1 VPGLQIL
8 LFHLFY
14 LYAAFQHHTFT
25 SFSPTIF
32 ACAFALFN
40 LYQDATFR
48 TMADPSAPVGTP
60 MTPLVG
66 RHNYKTW
73 AQEFEMA
80 AGHRGFWNLF
90 TGEEQLKHAPDPAHY
105 QAEMGKAK
113 SAFMASYWHH
123 RYESDVW
130 EWEDQRGRIND
141 AVTFMMESMQ
151 PKVGGEVWRH
161 AQSRGSR
168 TTILPNDLWLAARDL
183 YDEQEEHTPT
193 FTPAIT
199 PTPTPTHAPTLT
211 STFTPTPTPTAAQ
224 AQAQAQAPAPAPT
237 PAEAPAARAP
247 KTAIGIAFRN
257 MNDLHLQHCAS
268 MRDFFHRLH
277 VLRDALWA
285 AGAPYTDEQCKLK
298 ILMSL
303 TPRYAPPVIADL
315 TLNML
320 ADMRLTQMVDYFLAW
335 EEEME
340 QRDRDRG
347 VGVGA

>member
-8 LFHLFY
+8 LFNLFY
-14 LYAAFQHHTFT
+14 LYAAFQHRTFT
-25 SFSPTIF
+25 SSSPTIR
-32 ACAFALFN
+32 ARAFAPFR
-40 LYQDATFR
+40 LYQDATFG
-48 TMADPSAPVGTP
+48 TMADPSASAGTP

-90 TGEEQLKHAPDPAHY
+90 TGEEQLKHAPEPAHY

-130 EWEDQRGRIND
+130 EWEDQRRRIND
-141 AVTFMMESMQ
+141 AVTFMIESMQ
-151 PKVGGEVWRH
+151 PKVGSAVWRH

-168 TTILPNDLWLAARDL
+168 TTLPDNLWLTTRDL
-183 YDEQEEHTPT
+183 YNEQEEPTPT
-193 FTPAIT
+193 FAAAIT
-199 PTPTPTHAPTLT
+199 PTPTDAPTLT
-211 STFTPTPTPTAAQ
+211 PTPIAAPTAAQ
-224 AQAQAQAPAPAPT
+224 AQAQA
-237 PAEAPAARAP
+237 PAEAPAEAPARAP

-285 AGAPYTDEQCKLK
+285 AGATYTDEQCKIK

-315 TLNML
+315 TMQML

-340 QRDRDRG
+340 QRDRG